1 MEEVKININDK
12 IKVRLSAYGVDLFSK
27 RYFDIN
33 RLSDDLYG
41 RRLVVNT
48 MPEIDSDGYTQFQL
62 HDFMALYGQHMVM
75 GGKAVLNDMNIIVCK
90 GD

>member
-27 RYFDIN
+27 RYLDIN
-33 RLSDDLYG
+33 RLYDDLYG
-41 RRLVVNT
+41 KRLLVNT

-62 HDFMALYGQHMVM
+62 HEFMTLYGQHMVM
-75 GGKAVLNDMNIIVCK
+75 GGKSVLNDMNIIVCK